1 MRELQGIQVNEGSL
15 WAHNVLEDLKIQA
28 TYSKNIKIPNL
39 NINIIEKDK
48 KDNPHQYYISLELK
62 ESLAIP

>member
-28 TYSKNIKIPNL
+28 KYSKNIKTPNL
-39 NINIIEKDK
+39 NINIIEQEYK
-48 KDNPHQYYISLELK
+48 KDNPFNIIYHLN
-62 ESLAIP
+62 